1 MPCRFCML
9 DGGGFGMQR
18 DGRADVTASRR
29 NTSLVYQSTLSKVKN
44 NPPTIEATKYP
55 PGKRLIFT
63 PNLRLDT
70 GGAGINKVPV
80 FEPRRGENSIAV
92 GKGTLF
98 VPAAHGGRSLDLPT
112 LKGSHRCGLSRGG
125 GSAAPT
131 DAQPPDLRPLQ
142 GRRRFCQ
149 LLRGRRAQKTCPCP
163 RHSNGKVLHGGTA
176 CRPWVGG
183 ARRSILGLFRQLN
196 NPLKA
201 FLVLAGQ
208 WHHPLRPIPPFDVSR

>member
-1 MPCRFCML
+1 
-9 DGGGFGMQR
+9 MQR

-112 LKGSHRCGLSRGG
+112 LKGSHRCGLSGGRFCCPRGRRTPRPSTPS
-125 GSAAPT
+125 GSAAFLPT
-131 DAQPPDLRPLQ
+131 APWAAGTKDVPLPTPFKWKSPPWGNSLPPL
-142 GRRRFCQ
+142 G
-149 LLRGRRAQKTCPCP
+149 GRRA
-163 RHSNGKVLHGGTA
+163 
-176 CRPWVGG
+176 
-183 ARRSILGLFRQLN
+183 RSILGLFRQLN

-208 WHHPLRPIPPFDVSR
+208 WHHPLRPDPPL